1 MNLLCNFLNI
11 LPRDRADGFRNHLR
25 IAGYNPIY
33 DIDEGRYVGVS
44 GLPFGVDPAIE
55 KLMRENNEAAY
66 QSAKAKMPADL
77 TITVSGEVA
86 TGKSAILGFILGAL
100 REKGFDVRAENDE
113 ADGALSD
120 IEGPKPSIRL
130 REEVALAFEPCP
142 PLVKAMQPVPVS
154 TLKLRTTAESEPY
167 PHPVLDEAA
176 FLGEKRYTKDDVRA
190 AALRVKNKYGIAGKP
205 LIDIARKAIGR
216 HISNYSNLLPYEYA
230 KVIEALEAYDP
241 NKVINESFA
250 AVVDPDDIE
259 AVHNHQEFSAPGY
272 PDGNPK
278 TAVGAAK
285 LPLDLVPPIA
295 MQHLAAAFKDGE
307 AKYNPFNW
315 REQQVSSTVYYAAAM
330 RHLFAW
336 FDGEDFADD
345 SGVHHLAHA
354 MACMAIVLD
363 AESVG
368 MLNDNRPTAGKAA
381 DMQKEFTA

>member
-33 DIDEGRYVGVS
+33 DIDEGRYVGAS

-55 KLMRENNEAAY
+55 KLMREHNEAAY

-86 TGKSAILGFILGAL
+86 TGKSAILGSLLKFLQDN
-100 REKGFDVRAENDE
+100 GFDVRAENDE
-113 ADGALSD
+113 ADGVFDD

-130 REEVALAFEPCP
+130 REEVSPMNLDAHNDF
-142 PLVKAMQPVPVS
+142 LVRAMQPMNIDP
-154 TLKLRTTAESEPY
+154 LNRATAPRKGVD
-167 PHPVLDEAA
+167 PPAPVLDEAA
-176 FLGEKRYTKDDVRA
+176 FLGEKRYTLAEVRT
-190 AALRVKNKYGIAGKP
+190 AALRVKNTYGIVGEP
-205 LIDIARKAIGR
+205 LLDIARKAIGR
-216 HISNYSNLLPYEYA
+216 SLGAYSGLLPYEYA
-230 KVIEALEAYDP
+230 KVIDALNAYAP
-241 NKVINESFA
+241 NESLAA
-250 AVVDPDDIE
+250 AVE
-259 AVHNHQEFSAPGY
+259 GY

-278 TAVGAAK
+278 TAIGAAK
-285 LPLDLVPPIA
+285 LPLDLVPPTA
-295 MQHLAAAFKDGE
+295 VQHLAAAFKDGGV
-307 AKYNPFNW
+307 KYGPFNW
-315 REQQVSSTVYYAAAM
+315 REQQVSSTVYYAAAL

-336 FDGEDFADD
+336 FDGEDFAQD

-381 DMQKEFTA
+381 DMQKEFAA